1 MDAKH
6 FDELMKERH
15 SARYFQN
22 KEIPEDTLKQIIKT
36 ALQSPSWCNSQAW
49 NIYVASGKTL
59 SEIRNIWIS
68 KNQEGVKG
76 YSDLPPG
83 HRTDASERSQKVM
96 NKLFKDAAE
105 FLKDPKMQS
114 FMDCQKILFNAPTI
128 VYLTLPKGA
137 IQYSILDLGALEMSI
152 LLSAKSHG
160 VDSLIAYEAIK
171 YPDVL
176 RKFCKIPDNEDIIIG
191 IALGYEDDN
200 ILNKF
205 RAEKLSLDE
214 ACHFFN

>member
-6 FDELMKERH
+6 FDELMKARH
-15 SARYFQN
+15 SVRYFQK
-22 KEIPEDTLKQIIKT
+22 KEIPESTLKEIITT
-36 ALQSPSWCNSQAW
+36 ALNSPSWCNSQAW

-68 KNQEGVKG
+68 KNNEGIKG
-76 YSDLPPG
+76 YSDLAPG
-83 HRTDASERSQKVM
+83 HRNNASERSQKTM
-96 NKLFKDAAE
+96 DKLFKDVEA
-105 FLKDPKMQS
+105 FTKDLKS
-114 FMDCQKILFNAPTI
+114 FSECQKILFNAPTI
-128 VYLTLPKGA
+128 VYLTIAKGTSE
-137 IQYSILDLGALEMSI
+137 YSILDLGALEMSI

-160 VDSLIAYEAIK
+160 IDSLIAYECIK

-176 RKFCKIPDNEDIIIG
+176 RKLCKIPDNENIIIG

-205 RAEKLSLDE
+205 RAEKLSLEE